1 MIHRL
6 YRALTILA
14 APLIGL
20 YLRRRRAAGK
30 EDPERFAE
38 RLGVPGAARPEGP
51 LVWVHA
57 ASVGESLAALPLIE
71 RILERRAGLHVL
83 VTTGTVTSARLLAER
98 LPGRAL
104 HQYAPV
110 DRPDAVRRFLDHWR
124 PGLALWTESEFW
136 PNLVADTQARGIP
149 MVLINGRMS
158 ERSFRRWRRLGGLIR
173 RLLAGFALCLA
184 QSPREAERLAALG
197 AVEVRAAGNLKSAAA
212 PLPVDCRALEDLRA
226 ATVGRPLWLAASTHP
241 GEETIV
247 AAVHRALAPRHRGLL
262 TIIVPRHPERGPAI
276 ADGLRATG
284 LRVSLRSAGDA
295 IVADTEVYL
304 ADTLGELGLFY
315 RLSAVAFV
323 GGSLV
328 PHGGQNP
335 LEPARLDCAVVHG
348 PHMANFADFS
358 AAFAAA
364 GAAIEVAD
372 GDGLADAVGGL
383 LDDAGERARRAAAAH
398 AVADAEAGV
407 LDVVEAAIAPY
418 LDALD
423 AQDAF
428 DAQDA
433 QDVSGTSDA
442 RA

>member
-1 MIHRL
+1 MMHRL
-6 YRALTILA
+6 YRAFTILA
-14 APLIGL
+14 APLITL

-38 RLGVPGAARPEGP
+38 RLGMPGAARPEGP

-71 RILERRAGLHVL
+71 RILERRDGLHVL

-98 LPGRAL
+98 LPRRAL
-104 HQYAPV
+104 HQYVPV

-136 PNLVADTQARGIP
+136 PNLVADTQARDVP
-149 MVLINGRMS
+149 MVLVNGRMS
-158 ERSFRRWRRLGGLIR
+158 ARSFRRWTRMGGLIR
-173 RLLAGFALCLA
+173 RLLGGFALCLA
-184 QSPREAERLAALG
+184 QSEREAERLNALG
-197 AVEVRAAGNLKSAAA
+197 APCVRATGNLKSAAP
-212 PLPVDCRALEDLRA
+212 PLPADESELARLRSA
-226 ATVGRPLWLAASTHP
+226 IGDRPRWLAASTHP
-241 GEETIV
+241 GEETM
-247 AAVHRALAPRHRGLL
+247 AASAHRTLAPNHPGLL
-262 TIIVPRHPERGPAI
+262 TIIVPRHPGRGPAI
-276 ADGLRATG
+276 AGDLRRGGLATA
-284 LRVSLRSAGDA
+284 LRSAAEA
-295 IVADTEVYL
+295 IGPDTQVYV

-315 RLSAVAFV
+315 RLAGVAFV

-328 PHGGQNP
+328 PHGGHNP

-348 PHMANFADFS
+348 PHMTNFADFA

-364 GAAIEVAD
+364 DAAVEVAGGEALGAAVGVLL
-372 GDGLADAVGGL
+372 GDEPL
-383 LDDAGERARRAAAAH
+383 RARRARAGA
-398 AVADAEAGV
+398 AVAGAEAGV

-423 AQDAF
+423 GELDTLDDGGA
-428 DAQDA
+428 
-433 QDVSGTSDA
+433 SHA